1 MVEKAHTAGWLPDL
15 YEPFKNLGRKV
26 ANWFAP
32 KSEASVTN
40 EDYQVVMELPGVEA
54 DNIEITARGSDLTV
68 RGEKKFEHEESG
80 KTYFF
85 SEREYGAFQRT
96 FRLPPD
102 ADHDAIQADFSN
114 GILTIKLP
122 KQSAAKDADRQIKIN
137 VS

>member
-1 MVEKAHTAGWLPDL
+1 MIEKAHTAGWLPDL
-15 YEPFKNLGRKV
+15 YEPFRNLGRKV

-32 KSEASVTN
+32 KSEASVSADT
-40 EDYQVVMELPGVEA
+40 YQVVMELPGVEA
-54 DNIEITARGSDLTV
+54 ENVQITAHGNDLTI

-102 ADHDAIQADFSN
+102 ADHEAIEADFGN
-114 GILTIKLP
+114 GVLTVKMP
-122 KQSAAKDADRQIKIN
+122 KQSASKDTDKNIKIN
-137 VS
+137 VA

>member
-15 YEPFKNLGRKV
+15 YEPFRNLGRKV

-32 KSEASVTN
+32 KSEASVTT
-40 EDYQVVMELPGVEA
+40 EYYQVVMELPGVEA

-96 FRLPPD
+96 FRLHPD

-114 GILTIKLP
+114 GVLTIKLP
-122 KQSAAKDADRQIKIN
+122 KQNAAKDADRQIKIN

>member
-15 YEPFKNLGRKV
+15 YEPFRNLGRKV

-32 KSEASVTN
+32 KSEASVTT
-40 EDYQVVMELPGVEA
+40 EYYQVVMELPGVEA

-114 GILTIKLP
+114 GVLTIKLP
-122 KQSAAKDADRQIKIN
+122 KQNAAKDADRQI
-137 VS
+137 

>member
-15 YEPFKNLGRKV
+15 YEPFRNLGRKV

-32 KSEASVTN
+32 KSEASVTT
-40 EDYQVVMELPGVEA
+40 DFYQVVMELPGVEA
-54 DNIEITARGSDLTV
+54 DHIEITARGSDLTV

-114 GILTIKLP
+114 GVLTIKLP
-122 KQSAAKDADRQIKIN
+122 KQSAAKDDDRQIKIN

>member
-1 MVEKAHTAGWLPDL
+1 MVEKAHTAGWIPDL
-15 YEPFKNLGRKV
+15 YEPFRNLGRKV

-32 KSEASVTN
+32 KSEAAVT
-40 EDYQVVMELPGVEA
+40 DDMYQVIMELPGVEA
-54 DNIEITARGSDLTV
+54 ENVQITTRGSDLTI

-102 ADHDAIQADFSN
+102 ADHNAIEADFSN
-114 GILTIKLP
+114 GILTVKMP
-122 KQSAAKDADRQIKIN
+122 KHKASQEQDTPIKIN
-137 VS
+137 VG

>member
-15 YEPFKNLGRKV
+15 YEPFRNLGRRV

-32 KSEASVTN
+32 KSEASVSADT
-40 EDYQVVMELPGVEA
+40 YQVVMELPGVEA
-54 DNIEITARGSDLTV
+54 ENVQITARGNDLTIK
-68 RGEKKFEHEESG
+68 GEKKFEHEESG

-102 ADHDAIQADFSN
+102 ADHEAIEADFSN
-114 GILTIKLP
+114 GILTVTMP
-122 KQSAAKDADRQIKIN
+122 KQSASKDTDKNIKIN
-137 VS
+137 VA

>member
-15 YEPFKNLGRKV
+15 YEPFRSFGRKV

-32 KSEASVTN
+32 KSEASVSADT
-40 EDYQVVMELPGVEA
+40 YQVVMELPGVEA
-54 DNIEITARGSDLTV
+54 DNVQITARGNDLTI

-102 ADHDAIQADFSN
+102 ADPDAIEADFTN
-114 GILTIKLP
+114 GILTVKMP
-122 KQSAAKDADRQIKIN
+122 KKNAAKGADRSIKIN
-137 VS
+137 VG